1 MNRQETIRILTILQT
16 NYPQSFKGWGDDQAQ
31 AFIALWGEAFRS
43 TPAAIV
49 TAAVK
54 SIIYEDDR
62 EFAPNIGQVN
72 HKIREKNAESLVTEP
87 EERWD
92 EVVTFYK
99 KYWPDEFRKHYS
111 ELPELTRRLIS
122 IDDLKSLANGTV
134 NKEYEKNSFIKAYRE
149 LKLQQDMKHVASGD
163 IEALQDSEANKQLAS
178 GTDMPA
184 ISSDQRRR

>member
-1 MNRQETIRILTILQT
+1 MNYDETRNILNILRV
-16 NYPQSFKGWGDDQAQ
+16 NYPQSFRGWDEEQQRAYFTILYD
-31 AFIALWGEAFRS
+31 AFKN
-43 TPAAIV
+43 TPAAVV

-62 EFAPNIGQVN
+62 DFAPNIGQIN
-72 HKIREKNAESLVTEP
+72 RKIRTKNGESLVTEP
-87 EERWD
+87 EKRWD

-99 KYWPDEFRKHYS
+99 KYWLDEFRKHYS

-122 IDDLKSLANGTV
+122 IDDLKNLASGTV
-134 NKEYEKNSFIKAYRE
+134 NKDFVKNQFVKAYKE
-149 LKLQQDMKHVASGD
+149 LKLQQDMEKVASGN

-184 ISSDQRRR
+184 VSSDQRRR

>member
-31 AFIALWGEAFRS
+31 AFIALWSEAFRS

-99 KYWPDEFRKHYS
+99 KYWIDEFRQHYK

-122 IDDLKSLANGTV
+122 IEDLKSLANGTV

-163 IEALQDSEANKQLAS
+163 IEALQTNDNKQLES
-178 GTDMPA
+178 GKNMPVKA
-184 ISSDQRRR
+184 SDQRRNQ